1 MVFSMKTETVCII
14 IAAFTVIVIFTIRS
28 RQHYNEDHP
37 VLNEI
42 SRRFSILNPKYGKI
56 PLRTG
61 SKSYTEDKS
70 AITLCIVNPDT
81 KKFYDINIL
90 MYVALHELS
99 HCITRA
105 DGKESHGDEFK
116 GNFSNLLR
124 EAADKGI
131 YDPTKPVPGT
141 YCGVDEH

>member
-1 MVFSMKTETVCII
+1 MKTQTVCII
-14 IAAFTVIVIFTIRS
+14 IAAFTVIVVFTIRS
-28 RQHYNEDHP
+28 RQYYNEDHP

-42 SRRFSILNPKYGKI
+42 SRRFTVLNPKYGKI

-116 GNFSNLLR
+116 ENFSYLLR
-124 EAADKGI
+124 EAADKKI
-131 YDPTKPVPGT
+131 YDPTKPVPST

>member
-1 MVFSMKTETVCII
+1 MKTQTVCII
-14 IAAFTVIVIFTIRS
+14 VAAFAVIVIFTIRS

-42 SRRFSILNPKYGKI
+42 SRRFSVLNPKYSKI

-99 HCITRA
+99 HCVTTA

-116 GNFSNLLR
+116 ENFSNLLR

>member
-1 MVFSMKTETVCII
+1 MPIKLETVCII
-14 IAAFTVIVIFTIRS
+14 VGAFVVVAIFAMRS
-28 RQHYNEDHP
+28 RDYYNEDHP

-42 SRRFSILNPKYGKI
+42 SRRFGILNSKFAKI
-56 PLRTG
+56 PLKTG

-99 HCITRA
+99 HCVTKAEGR
-105 DGKESHGDEFK
+105 DSHADEFK
-116 GNFSNLLR
+116 SNFAKLLR
-124 EAADKGI
+124 EAANKGI
-131 YDPTKPVPGT
+131 YDPSMPVPST
-141 YCGVDEH
+141 YCGVEEH